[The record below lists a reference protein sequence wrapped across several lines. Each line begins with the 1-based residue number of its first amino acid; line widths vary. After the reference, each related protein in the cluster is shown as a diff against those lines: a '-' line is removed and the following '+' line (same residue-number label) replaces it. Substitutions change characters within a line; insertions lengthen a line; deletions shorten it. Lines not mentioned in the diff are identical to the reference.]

1 MAKKKQDSMID
12 DVNPLFADSD
22 FKQSEMATPDEMFP
36 ETANQEEGPLTT
48 VEEETPADPSGE
60 PAKPELTEERKA
72 HLLSIVDT
80 IMFEGSYSE
89 VVPFGRKY
97 KATFR
102 SRTAGEDNEIS
113 QRLDGRTFNTMIS
126 YQNQS
131 SLLTLAYALV
141 DLNGVNLR
149 EMSVKDRYEHVS
161 GLPSQLV
168 VVLTDLMSKFDQTVM
183 QAMEFGKEN
192 F

>member
-1 MAKKKQDSMID
+1 MARKKQEVIEE
-12 DVNPLFADSD
+12 VNPMFADGD
-22 FKQSEMATPDEMFP
+22 FQASEMATPDELFP
-36 ETANQEEGPLTT
+36 EDKTPEAEQEAPAQEPQED
-48 VEEETPADPSGE
+48 VKTP
-60 PAKPELTEERKA
+60 KPELTEERKQQ
-72 HLLSIVDT
+72 LLAIVDT

-141 DLNGVNLR
+141 DLNGTNLR
-149 EMSVKDRYEHVS
+149 EMSVKDRYDYVS
-161 GLPSQLV
+161 KLPSQLV
-168 VVLTDLMSKFDQTVM
+168 IILTELMSKFDQTVM
-183 QAMEFGKEN
+183 EAMEYGKEN

>member
-36 ETANQEEGPLTT
+36 ETAEPTPAEPKP
-48 VEEETPADPSGE
+48 ETPADPSEE

-149 EMSVKDRYEHVS
+149 EMSTKDRYAHVA

-168 VVLTDLMSKFDQTVM
+168 VILTDLMSKFDQTVM

>member
-1 MAKKKQDSMID
+1 MARAKKQDSVID
-12 DVNPLFADSD
+12 EVNPLFSDSD
-22 FKQSEMATPDEMFP
+22 FQASEMATPDEMFP
-36 ETANQEEGPLTT
+36 ETVEDKAAQGPEPETTPDEDQEK
-48 VEEETPADPSGE
+48 
-60 PAKPELTEERKA
+60 KPEMTEERKQ

-80 IMFEGSYSE
+80 IMFEGHYSE
-89 VVPFGRKY
+89 VIKFGRQY
-97 KATFR
+97 KATFK

-131 SLLTLAYALV
+131 SLLTLAYSLV

-149 EMSVKDRYEHVS
+149 EMNVKDRYAYVTNLSSPLVIILS
-161 GLPSQLV
+161 GL
-168 VVLTDLMSKFDQTVM
+168 MSTFDQTVM
-183 QAMEFGKEN
+183 EAMEFGKEN

>member
-12 DVNPLFADSD
+12 DVNPLFAEGD
-22 FKQSEMATPDEMFP
+22 FQTSEMATPEELFP
-36 ETANQEEGPLTT
+36 EAAPATEDKKEDP
-48 VEEETPADPSGE
+48 VEVAPDQGGA
-60 PAKPELTEERKA
+60 AKEPELTEERKA
-72 HLLSIVDT
+72 ELLAIVDT

-131 SLLTLAYALV
+131 ALLTLAYALV
-141 DLNGVNLR
+141 DLNGTNLR

-161 GLPSQLV
+161 KLPSQLV
-168 VVLTDLMSKFDQTVM
+168 IILTDLMSKFDQTVM
-183 QAMEFGKEN
+183 QAMEYGKGN

>member
-36 ETANQEEGPLTT
+36 ETAEATPAEPEPE
-48 VEEETPADPSGE
+48 VPADPSEE

-149 EMSVKDRYEHVS
+149 EMSVKDRYAHVA

-168 VVLTDLMSKFDQTVM
+168 VILTDLMSKFDQTVM

>member
-36 ETANQEEGPLTT
+36 ETANQEESPPTP
-48 VEEETPADPSGE
+48 VEEEEVTADQGG
-60 PAKPELTEERKA
+60 AAPELTEERKA

-102 SRTAGEDNEIS
+102 SRTAGEDNEIT

-131 SLLTLAYALV
+131 SLLSLAYALV

-149 EMSVKDRYEHVS
+149 EMSVKDRYAHVAA
-161 GLPSQLV
+161 LPSQLV